1 MLTRMED
8 ARRQL
13 LEGLT
18 DPQREAVEHVDGPLL
33 ILAGPGSGKTRVVT
47 RRAAL
52 LASTVT
58 QPRHVLAITFTNKAA
73 REMTER
79 IDDLGIAPGMTVG
92 TFHAFCAK
100 LLRWHHDRA
109 GIARNFT
116 IFDRDDR
123 RKVLKAAIEAAGL
136 STDNFSPPSAEHA
149 ISQAK
154 NNLQTAAEMAE
165 FETDWR
171 QETFARIYS
180 IYEQQMADMDA
191 LDFDDLLMKVARL
204 LTQDEELREQLQ
216 DRYRYVLVDEYQDTN
231 AAQYAIADH
240 LTARHGNLCAT
251 GDPDQS
257 IYGWRGA
264 DIENILAFE
273 RDHPGAKIVRLEQN
287 YRSTKRILSAADRL
301 IAANASRKE
310 KTLWTENDDGAA
322 VRVVECEDGSE
333 ESRWIIEDLAMRLRE
348 GTDSNDVAV
357 FYRINAMSRAIEEA
371 LLRRGIAY
379 QVARGVEFYNRKE
392 IKDVLAYLRVLVN
405 PADDVSFLRIINTPA
420 RGIGATTVQRLKAHA
435 EKNGCRLFELLAGD
449 EDLGFLGRSASKV
462 TVFAKLMQPLRAV
475 VELPAPKALETV
487 LSQSGLRAMYQQET
501 GLDDAPC
508 ANLDELQNAAA
519 QFQSEHPDATLLD
532 WLEHAALIS
541 DIDGVSD
548 EATSKVTLMTLH
560 AAKGLEFGVV
570 YIVGLEDGMLPFR
583 RHDESDVDEEEER
596 RLLFVGMT
604 RAKTRLTLSRARYR
618 MLRGVTERT
627 VRSGFLDEL
636 PTDEVEWIRTEA
648 AQPKSGA
655 SPPSGRLPDDIA
667 EWRPGTLVQHPSL
680 GLGQILTLS
689 RGTKRTHA
697 AIQFESG
704 KRESFVIEFADLTR
718 VDFDDI
724 G

>member
-1 MLTRMED
+1 
-8 ARRQL
+8 
-13 LEGLT
+13 
-18 DPQREAVEHVDGPLL
+18 
-33 ILAGPGSGKTRVVT
+33 VVT

-58 QPRHVLAITFTNKAA
+58 EPRHVLAITFTNKAA
-73 REMTER
+73 REMVER
-79 IDDLGIAPGMTVG
+79 IDGLGLAPGMTVC

-136 STDNFSPPSAEHA
+136 STDNFSAPAVEYA
-149 ISQAK
+149 ISRAK

-171 QETFARIYS
+171 QKTFARIYS
-180 IYEQQMADMDA
+180 VYERQMADMEA
-191 LDFDDLLMKVARL
+191 LDFDDLLMRVARL
-204 LTQDEELREQLQ
+204 LKQDEDLCGQLQ
-216 DRYRYVLVDEYQDTN
+216 DRFRYVLVDEYQDTN
-231 AAQYAIADH
+231 AAQYAIAGH
-240 LTARHGNLCAT
+240 LTKRYGNLCAT

-273 RDHPGAKIVRLEQN
+273 RDHPGAKVVRLEQN
-287 YRSTKRILSAADRL
+287 YRSTRRILSAADRL

-310 KTLWTENDDGAA
+310 KTLWTENAEG
-322 VRVVECEDGSE
+322 VPLRVVECEDGSD
-333 ESRWIIEDLAMRLRE
+333 ESRWIIEDLAICLRE
-348 GTDSNDVAV
+348 GTGSNDVAI

-371 LLRRGIAY
+371 LLRGGIAY

-405 PADDVSFLRIINTPA
+405 PADDVSFLRIINTPT

-435 EKNGCRLFELLAGD
+435 EEKGCRLFELLVGD
-449 EDLGFLGRSASKV
+449 ADLGYLGRSASKV
-462 TVFAKLMQPLRAV
+462 TVFAELMGPLREV
-475 VELPAPKALETV
+475 VDLPAPQALETV
-487 LSQSGLRAMYQQET
+487 MSRSGLRAMYREEN
-501 GLDDAPC
+501 GLDDAPR

-519 QFQSEHPDATLLD
+519 QYQSEHPDATLLD

-548 EATSKVTLMTLH
+548 DATSKVTLMTLH

-604 RAKTRLTLSRARYR
+604 RAKTRLTLSSARYR

-636 PTDEVEWIRTEA
+636 PSDEVEWIRTEA
-648 AQPKSGA
+648 AQPSSRRNQA
-655 SPPSGRLPDDIA
+655 NGRLPDDIA
-667 EWRPGTLVQHPSL
+667 EWRPGTLVRHPSF
-680 GLGQILTLS
+680 GLGQILSLS
-689 RGTKRTHA
+689 RGTKRSHA
-697 AIQFESG
+697 AVQFENG
-704 KRESFVIEFADLTR
+704 KRESFVLEYADLTR